1 MQHIG
6 KNIKSIISNSKFSAK
21 EISVKLDVSYQ
32 YLYKI
37 FNSENVDTKYL
48 FQLAEILN
56 VPVTAFFG
64 DDTTSADKT
73 KVEQLENN
81 YNDLKAQFD
90 KLHEKSE
97 LYKILS
103 ESISREASAYLTIIS
118 ALYEDFY
125 YISLDYSVYV
135 IEYLKNKFPEIK
147 RDKNGELLN
156 KYLNE
161 HRQLQQL
168 IRLKE
173 MIEPVVDKRVLER
186 IELHKNV
193 FNESYPFAKMF
204 TQSSQ
209 KD

>member
-1 MQHIG
+1 MPGFAIY
-6 KNIKSIISNSKFSAK
+6 F
-21 EISVKLDVSYQ
+21 
-32 YLYKI
+32 
-37 FNSENVDTKYL
+37 
-48 FQLAEILN
+48 
-56 VPVTAFFG
+56 
-64 DDTTSADKT
+64 TT
-73 KVEQLENN
+73 
-81 YNDLKAQFD
+81 Y
-90 KLHEKSE
+90 
-97 LYKILS
+97 
-103 ESISREASAYLTIIS
+103 
-118 ALYEDFY
+118 
-125 YISLDYSVYV
+125 
-135 IEYLKNKFPEIK
+135 EYLKNKFPEIK